1 MDHYFQWKYFSVPK
15 SIFLKMKIRMERM
28 KETKNKTYF
37 EKKWYIISENIPSGQ
52 SSSIWLLFTK
62 CFKELTYI
70 LKCLPAL
77 Q

>member
-1 MDHYFQWKYFSVPK
+1 
-15 SIFLKMKIRMERM
+15 M

-37 EKKWYIISENIPSGQ
+37 KEKWYITSENIPLGQ
-52 SSSIWLLFTK
+52 SSTIRVLFTK

-70 LKCLPAL
+70 LKSLPTL